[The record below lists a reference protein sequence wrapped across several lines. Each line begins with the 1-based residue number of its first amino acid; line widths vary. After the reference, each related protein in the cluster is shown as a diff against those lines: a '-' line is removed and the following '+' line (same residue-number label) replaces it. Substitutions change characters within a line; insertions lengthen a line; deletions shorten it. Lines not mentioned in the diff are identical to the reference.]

1 MRNKL
6 LAVAGIVIRVLY
18 LVSSATDQ
26 NGAPLMPAALV
37 LLSGTAELAFV
48 VVATISLW
56 RNARAVVVVLA
67 VTEVLLLL
75 FEALALGVAMP
86 YGSVAVITRNAMR
99 VANLISFI
107 WVIVKLFRT
116 PATRVRRGGG

>member
-1 MRNKL
+1 MRNRL

-18 LVSSATDQ
+18 IVSSATDQ
-26 NGAPLMPAALV
+26 NGASLMPAALV

-56 RNARAVVVVLA
+56 RSARTVVLILA
-67 VTEVLLLL
+67 ATEVLLLL
-75 FEALALGVAMP
+75 FEALSLGVALP
-86 YGSVAVITRNAMR
+86 YGSVAVITRNVMR

-116 PATRVRRGGG
+116 PAMRVRRGEG